1 MASPPRSVLDRPAA
15 EKTECRRDASSRA
28 GDAGAGTR
36 GGVHAWLHDRLPSLP
51 TLLGPPAEGEPG
63 PYRLRC
69 SCRANCLAAPGL
81 RYQTRASHFW
91 ECVPKG
97 ITPQACT
104 VRVSKVPRTSFV
116 EQIIETLPINH
127 GTGKQCYTRAGWQ
140 TLRGHGVTCQHA
152 QYRSVRK
159 RASTYHLLRKILF

>member
-1 MASPPRSVLDRPAA
+1 MITTLASPPRSVLDRPAA

-51 TLLGPPAEGEPG
+51 TLLSPPAEGEPG

-116 EQIIETLPINH
+116 RANNRDTSHKSWYWKTMLYQGWLADLERTWCDLPACSI
-127 GTGKQCYTRAGWQ
+127 QVC
-140 TLRGHGVTCQHA
+140 
-152 QYRSVRK
+152 
-159 RASTYHLLRKILF
+159 